1 MLRMR
6 WLVAMIGVAAVAA
19 MSTAGAQAPGDDSA
33 PPASNA
39 LVARLSAISG
49 TVSTSRGDTGEW
61 DTGALNTPLVSG
73 DKVAAGEGARAEVQ
87 IDYADLLRLGSNSQ
101 ANLTELNNDQIQVQ
115 VAAGLADYVVLRD
128 ARASAEIDTP
138 NVAVRPSKEG
148 VYRINVISDDE
159 TDVIVRQGEAE
170 VSTPQGSTL
179 LKKGQLMTI
188 QGTDNPEYQIAEAP
202 AQDAWD
208 RWNKDRDHSIETAV
222 SFQHTNPY
230 YTGVQSLD
238 GYGNWTVVPGYGNV
252 WMPEEGA
259 GWTPYSDGRWVYEPG
274 WGWTWVGYEPWGWA
288 PYHYGRWMMYDAQ
301 WAWWPGPVTPFYRPL
316 WAPAYVSFFGFGGG
330 GFGGGFGVGVGFG
343 SIGWLPIGPCDP
355 FRPWWGGR
363 GRTSINITNVTVINN
378 YRNGAVIAPLAIAGR
393 GRTRYSNLDAVMTN
407 ARVRAAVNRVPAA
420 DFGRGAVGARQHV
433 SVTELRGGR
442 VLGGS
447 LPVRPGQESLHV
459 GRPIERS
466 VVSRP
471 VANSFYAVH
480 RAPEVRGGVNAGP
493 ARFGSRGTGQS
504 AVHEAAPAQSG
515 RPADNG
521 FRRFGAAGAPGPRQ
535 AAPEARPQP
544 QAGAPDRGF
553 QRFGAGGAPGPRQA
567 APEARPQ
574 PQAGAP
580 DRGFQ
585 RFGAGGDPGPRQVA
599 PEARPQP
606 QAAAPD
612 RGFQRFG
619 AGGDPGP
626 RQVAPEARPQPQAAA
641 PDRGFQRFGG
651 ARQQGPPEAQPQARP
666 ESAPRAYSRPPLPVG
681 HSIVEAPRPM
691 PQPRPQMSN
700 PGRVSSQERA
710 PQARGQS
717 RDAHGR

>member
-1 MLRMR
+1 MSRMR
-6 WLVAMIGVAAVAA
+6 WLVVMIGVVAVMA
-19 MSTAGAQAPGDDSA
+19 MTRAGAQAPDNNSA

-87 IDYADLLRLGSNSQ
+87 IDYANLLRLGSNSQ

-115 VAAGLADYVVLRD
+115 LAAGLADYVVLKD

-148 VYRINVISDDE
+148 VYRINVISDSE

-170 VSTPQGSTL
+170 VSTPQGSTV

-188 QGTDNPEYQIAEAP
+188 QGTDNPEYQIADAP
-202 AQDAWD
+202 AEDAWD
-208 RWNKDRDHSIETAV
+208 RWNKDRNHSIETAA

-238 GYGNWTVVPGYGNV
+238 GYGNWTMVAGYGNV
-252 WMPEEGA
+252 WVPNEGA

-301 WAWWPGPVTPFYRPL
+301 WAWWPGPVTPFYRPI

-433 SVTELRGGR
+433 SVSELRGGR

-447 LPVRPGQESLHV
+447 LPVTPGQASLHV
-459 GRPIERS
+459 GRPIEHS

-471 VANSFYAVH
+471 VANRFFAVH

-493 ARFGSRGTGQS
+493 ARLGSRGRGQS
-504 AVHEAAPAQSG
+504 AAPARTG
-515 RPADNG
+515 RPANNG

-535 AAPEARPQP
+535 AVPQ
-544 QAGAPDRGF
+544 
-553 QRFGAGGAPGPRQA
+553 
-567 APEARPQ
+567 
-574 PQAGAP
+574 
-580 DRGFQ
+580 
-585 RFGAGGDPGPRQVA
+585 
-599 PEARPQP
+599 ARPQP
-606 QAAAPD
+606 QAAP
-612 RGFQRFG
+612 
-619 AGGDPGP
+619 
-626 RQVAPEARPQPQAAA
+626 PE
-641 PDRGFQRFGG
+641 RGFQRFGG
-651 ARQQGPPEAQPQARP
+651 AGSSPAPRQAAPQAPPQPQAAPPDQGRRFSGGP
-666 ESAPRAYSRPPLPVG
+666 PQFRQPQYRQPQYRQPQFQQPQYRQPRALTRPPLPVG
-681 HSIVEAPRPM
+681 HRIVEAPRSM
-691 PQPRPQMSN
+691 PQARPQMPSL
-700 PGRVSSQERA
+700 GGMSSQGRA